1 MGGVCV
7 NQKQGISKEE
17 FEHVLHTYGESIIRL
32 AFMYVGNKQTA
43 EDIVQ
48 DVFLKAF
55 EQQKSF
61 RGESSY
67 ETYLYRMTI
76 NRCHDH
82 FRSWSFKNLFLTN
95 ESVNYAEN
103 VSSAETKAMVNF
115 DTTVLWEQLQTLPL
129 KYREVLILYYY
140 QDLKLEE
147 ISNLLSISTNTVKT
161 RLRRAKNRLKD
172 TLSKVGEVNG

>member
-1 MGGVCV
+1 ME
-7 NQKQGISKEE
+7 KPGISKEE
-17 FEHVLHTYGESIIRL
+17 FEHVLHTYGESVIRL

-55 EQQKSF
+55 EQQKAF
-61 RGESSY
+61 RGQSTY
-67 ETYLYRMTI
+67 ETYLYKMTI

-95 ESVNYAEN
+95 EAVYYAKN
-103 VSSAETKAMVNF
+103 VSSAETNAIGNF
-115 DTTVLWEQLQTLPL
+115 ETSILWEQLQTLPL
-129 KYREVLILYYY
+129 KYREVLILRYY
-140 QDLKLEE
+140 QELNVEKIAE
-147 ISNLLSISTNTVKT
+147 ILAVSQNTVKT
-161 RLRRAKNRLKD
+161 RLRRAKNRLRD

>member
-1 MGGVCV
+1 M
-7 NQKQGISKEE
+7 NRKQGITQEE
-17 FEHVLHTYGESIIRL
+17 FEHVLHTYGESIIRFAL
-32 AFMYVGNKQTA
+32 MYVGNKQTA

-55 EQQKSF
+55 EQQKAF
-61 RGESSY
+61 RGESNY

-82 FRSWSFKNLFLTN
+82 FRSWSFKNLFYTN
-95 ESVNYAEN
+95 ETFYFAEN
-103 VSSAETKAMVNF
+103 VSSAETKAMGNLE
-115 DTTVLWEQLQTLPL
+115 TIRLWEQLQTLPL
-129 KYREVLILYYY
+129 KYREVIILHYYKEMSVERIA
-140 QDLKLEE
+140 D
-147 ISNLLSISTNTVKT
+147 ILSVSPNTVKT

>member
-1 MGGVCV
+1 MLDDLLKPMQHFRGGVRV
-7 NQKQGISKEE
+7 NRKHGISKEG

-55 EQQKSF
+55 EQQKAF
-61 RGESSY
+61 RGESLY

-76 NRCHDH
+76 NRCHDY
-82 FRSWSFKNLFLTN
+82 FRSWSFKNLFLMN
-95 ESVNYAEN
+95 ETFYYAEN

-115 DTTVLWEQLQTLPL
+115 ETTVLWEELKTLPL
-129 KYREVLILYYY
+129 KYREMLILHYYKELNV
-140 QDLKLEE
+140 DK
-147 ISNLLSISTNTVKT
+147 IVDILSVSPNT
-161 RLRRAKNRLKD
+161 